1 MSVGI
6 SRCLSRVS
14 QRLEFRQEFEQ
25 HVGDDL
31 RRPVQGL
38 WPPTI
43 AATFF
48 PRLRYGLRVET
59 PAELLATVKKKLR

>member
-14 QRLEFRQEFEQ
+14 QRLEIRQEFEP
-25 HVGDDL
+25 HVGHDL

-48 PRLRYGLRVET
+48 PRDGLRVET
-59 PAELLATVKKKLR
+59 PAEFLATVKKKPR